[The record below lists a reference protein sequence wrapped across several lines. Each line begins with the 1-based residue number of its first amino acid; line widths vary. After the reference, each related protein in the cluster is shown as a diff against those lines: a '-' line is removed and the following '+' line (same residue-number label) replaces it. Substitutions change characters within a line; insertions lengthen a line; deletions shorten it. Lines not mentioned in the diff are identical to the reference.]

1 MSDAVQQDSI
11 DLCLSDIPD
20 AFQSL
25 CGPPV
30 GLSGHNVIH
39 LVPKY
44 RQKLKRE
51 NPRTPRVRVWDHDSS
66 EAHRRCFECT
76 GWQVFFDGC
85 SDNPDE
91 FTDTVTSYIQ
101 FCEETII
108 PTKTVSIFPNNK
120 PWISKELKSILSGNR

>member
-1 MSDAVQQDSI
+1 MAAPIHRDTA
-11 DLCLSDIPD
+11 LCLY
-20 AFQSL
+20 ASL
-25 CGPPV
+25 GPRLLRGTQ
-30 GLSGHNVIH
+30 GL
-39 LVPKY
+39 
-44 RQKLKRE
+44 
-51 NPRTPRVRVWDHDSS
+51 
-66 EAHRRCFECT
+66 CFEYT
-76 GWQVFFDGC
+76 DWQVFLDGC